1 MKQVCCRMYSNRV
14 ETHTYMKGNGKDGRM
29 LCACLIQTMQQLDA
43 SA

>member
-1 MKQVCCRMYSNRV
+1 MNGNCVA
-14 ETHTYMKGNGKDGRM
+14 THTYMKGNGKDSKM